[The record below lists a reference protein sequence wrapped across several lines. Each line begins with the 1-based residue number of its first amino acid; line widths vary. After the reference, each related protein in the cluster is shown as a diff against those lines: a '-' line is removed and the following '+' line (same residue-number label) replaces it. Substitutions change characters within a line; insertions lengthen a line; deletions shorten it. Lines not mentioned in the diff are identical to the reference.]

1 MKKKHVKKHVT
12 LFCSFLNTK
21 KLLSLYKFI
30 FVFTPYNIGVIL
42 SKKCQGRGFG
52 KICKGGGSYVE
63 SCIEGGSDLPH
74 TMNVGQ
80 THVASSLFLL
90 LLVFRLESQ

>member
-1 MKKKHVKKHVT
+1 M
-12 LFCSFLNTK
+12 
-21 KLLSLYKFI
+21 
-30 FVFTPYNIGVIL
+30 FTPYNIGVIL

-52 KICKGGGSYVE
+52 KICKGGGEGRGSYVE
-63 SCIEGGSDLPH
+63 SCIEGGSDLLH